1 MLDQLLFP
9 GLLYGERERDI
20 YKIFFILPPLGSHI
34 SICIYTYMLLSA
46 SQHHHEEPRG
56 HTSWNLTR
64 SIPHLLSLPNSEN
77 LSLFPF
83 SSLYITR
90 KIPSILCSEG
100 SFHLISFTK
109 KIWYSLGH
117 WSLQQQFPGVAVS
130 PPALV
135 PLGLELEHLF
145 HFAASKPLILL
156 PTLKI
161 FQFQISLQLIIYPSG
176 MCTYIYIYI
185 YNPSLLFSHTNHHS
199 LFFWLS
205 VTLPSLIY
213 FQQSV
218 ISVYTS

>member
-56 HTSWNLTR
+56 HTSRNLIR

-90 KIPSILCSEG
+90 KIPSILCSQG

-109 KIWYSLGH
+109 KI
-117 WSLQQQFPGVAVS
+117 
-130 PPALV
+130 
-135 PLGLELEHLF
+135 
-145 HFAASKPLILL
+145 
-156 PTLKI
+156 
-161 FQFQISLQLIIYPSG
+161 
-176 MCTYIYIYI
+176 
-185 YNPSLLFSHTNHHS
+185 
-199 LFFWLS
+199 
-205 VTLPSLIY
+205 
-213 FQQSV
+213 
-218 ISVYTS
+218 

>member
-1 MLDQLLFP
+1 MCSTSTFELFFF
-9 GLLYGERERDI
+9 LNSYNATDHKDSLCWINCYFQVFYMERERDI

-109 KIWYSLGH
+109 KI
-117 WSLQQQFPGVAVS
+117 
-130 PPALV
+130 
-135 PLGLELEHLF
+135 
-145 HFAASKPLILL
+145 
-156 PTLKI
+156 
-161 FQFQISLQLIIYPSG
+161 
-176 MCTYIYIYI
+176 
-185 YNPSLLFSHTNHHS
+185 
-199 LFFWLS
+199 
-205 VTLPSLIY
+205 
-213 FQQSV
+213 
-218 ISVYTS
+218 